1 MSPSMNE
8 ARRQAVARTLGRW
21 PRVRPGA
28 GATARSLWLDAGG
41 LADADGHRLA
51 DATLPASGL
60 DLLLSEH
67 LLTPLVAEAGLA
79 LAGADDIRQHAAN
92 LLGHYHGPQAQGWPL
107 APWSQGRGALRRC
120 GAWALSSAESSERWT
135 ALQARL
141 RSARPASLACLEACR
156 RQEQA
161 WAQAPHAALAWVE
174 SGLLCWLELQSGV
187 LQSVRH
193 LRLSAPTPEALCRRL
208 QPLLA
213 SLPAGTETLLAGC
226 GLSAPL
232 DPPPAGVR
240 VLGSPEA
247 LAAARPDPLLWAWP
261 APAPREASGDFLPP
275 VQPLARWRWPLLG
288 VALLCLALAA
298 QEAWQAHA
306 QRQSAREGVAGLQAR
321 LGRQPAPAF
330 RSGKATAGDPK
341 ALIEARQSLQQ
352 PWPVLLAQIEAAALD
367 EQQRPRVAWLG
378 LDLQSARAE
387 VRLEGQ
393 AEDRGQILAVAGALA
408 GQPGWTEVLPAAIQA
423 EDGGRPGLRF
433 SLQARLTP
441 ATAAEAGVPL
451 MPAASVASAT
461 GSLR

>member
-8 ARRQAVARTLGRW
+8 ARREAVANALGRW
-21 PRVRPGA
+21 PLRGAEPRP
-28 GATARSLWLDAGG
+28 LWLDAQG
-41 LADADGHRLA
+41 LADADGHRIA
-51 DATLPASGL
+51 DAELPASGL

-67 LLTPLVAEAGLA
+67 LLTPLVAEAGLD
-79 LAGADDIRQHAAN
+79 LPGAEDIRQHAAH

-107 APWSQGRGALRRC
+107 APWSQGHGALRRC
-120 GAWALSSAESSERWT
+120 GAWALSCAGSGERWT

-156 RQEQA
+156 RQEPA
-161 WAQAPHAALAWVE
+161 WARAPHATLAWVE
-174 SGLLCWLELQSGV
+174 SGLLCWLELQAGV

-193 LRLSAPTPEALCRRL
+193 LRLAAPTPEALCRRL

-213 SLPAGTETLLAGC
+213 RLPAGSETLLAGC

-232 DPPPAGVR
+232 GPPPAGVR

-275 VQPLARWRWPLLG
+275 VQSLARWRWPLLG
-288 VALLCLALAA
+288 VAMLCLGLAS

-306 QRQSAREGVAGLQAR
+306 QRQFAQDSVSRLQAR
-321 LGRQPAPAF
+321 QASPAPRVDRGA
-330 RSGKATAGDPK
+330 KASTAEPK
-341 ALIEARQSLQQ
+341 ALLEARQALHH
-352 PWPVLLAQIEAAALD
+352 PWPVLLAQVEAAALD

-378 LDLQSARAE
+378 LDLQAARAE

-393 AEDRGQILAVAGALA
+393 AEDRSQILAVADALA
-408 GQPGWTEVLPAAIQA
+408 RLPGWTEVLPAAIQA
-423 EDGGRPGLRF
+423 EEGGRPGLRF
-433 SLQARLTP
+433 SLQARLAP
-441 ATAAEAGVPL
+441 ALAAEAGTPVGA
-451 MPAASVASAT
+451 AASAAAMP
-461 GSLR
+461 GGPP